1 MMLEFEGFQACGA
14 FELAKIRTVR
24 VIRHMPLQLGQVG
37 KLLGANGAWQVRIFW
52 MHFLSMTF
60 EDFQTGK
67 DNATIASHLSL
78 AHPRNFGRASPR
90 GRSISVSGL
99 VGLTHIVAHRQV
111 TR

>member
-1 MMLEFEGFQACGA
+1 MTTKG
-14 FELAKIRTVR
+14 KKVIRTVEN
-24 VIRHMPLQLGQVG
+24 VTH
-37 KLLGANGAWQVRIFW
+37 QVRIFW

-99 VGLTHIVAHRQV
+99 VGLSHIVAHRQV

>member
-1 MMLEFEGFQACGA
+1 MITK
-14 FELAKIRTVR
+14 AKKVIRTVEN
-24 VIRHMPLQLGQVG
+24 VTH
-37 KLLGANGAWQVRIFW
+37 QVRIFW

-78 AHPRNFGRASPR
+78 AHPRNFGGATPR
-90 GRSISVSGL
+90 GRSISVSALIGL
-99 VGLTHIVAHRQV
+99 PHIIAHRQV